1 MCSGMLEFYSRIY
14 NFAKARKSP
23 HAFRFCMGN
32 LIGNLV
38 ICKAGRLCAVRLNRI
53 GYLGGTIA

>member
-1 MCSGMLEFYSRIY
+1 
-14 NFAKARKSP
+14 
-23 HAFRFCMGN
+23 MGN